1 MPLRRLIAPLAL
13 VSMLAAQAPPAV
25 VLRRF
30 EVEVVPPDMR
40 FRFAPFVRIPGAPR
54 IALALSGGG
63 ARGVAHI
70 GMLQRLEEEGYPIE
84 SITGTSIG
92 ALVGALYA
100 VGYSPR
106 EIEAL
111 FARVDFERAFLDNLR
126 RMPGQTLEEQER
138 REGSPV
144 TLERDGTGWH
154 FTRGISG
161 VPVQRTLE
169 GLFMRATHFSGGR
182 FDDFRVPLRV
192 VATNL
197 ATGEGKAFAS
207 GDLVEVIRASMAV
220 PGGFQPVMIE
230 GQPWVDGALVE
241 NLPVFMAKEAFPA
254 DFVLGLDIS
263 APLAARQAGN
273 PLSIAAQSLDL
284 TIERRQWE
292 SRRAAD
298 FLLRPELGAVPFIS
312 YKDQLPRL
320 VKAGRE
326 TFDGAEEALNAA
338 LLARLGQEDRLE
350 MDRVEAPEHPW
361 PPEAQGVL
369 YTWLGRPPGQLRVQE
384 LLVALQQLQARG
396 LAREAWAELRLQQGQ
411 RVLHLEAT
419 PWPPVKAYNMEVPEA
434 WQGRLRAALADLP
447 LGSPFNP
454 RVLGEVLSRVVHE
467 LVAEGHP
474 LVDVRG
480 SGFDPET
487 GILTLRLL
495 EPSVRSVLV
504 QPPPKGRVD
513 QAFLARRMQE
523 LQGRPLA
530 TADLQRDLTL
540 MEQRLHLAELRHE
553 ERPVA
558 GAPGQVDLAVTPV
571 PQVHQA
577 VDFAL
582 GWESTRQGEGQ
593 LAYRAFGLGALVSEL
608 ELQARRN
615 RLESGVSAL
624 LRGPFQAGLGAGFE
638 VEAARERQRLEGTDR
653 IGDGAP
659 VDGEWRTDQGMLR
672 TYARFG
678 ASGAGRTSLE
688 GIWRRVTLGADGTP
702 QRTHTEGAV
711 ALRFE
716 WDAFDRHTLPTRGTL
731 FRLRLEAGRKRE
743 PADPAEPADY
753 RLGYLRAR
761 ALLPLGPRLSLD
773 LDLEG
778 GGGQGLGAHQ
788 GWLLGGPGF
797 LVGSHALA
805 HQAPAFGA
813 LRLGLPLR
821 LEGPWGSTL
830 QLGPRLDGARLAGR
844 LEDLNGARGTTVLG
858 GGVVMRGVLFRF
870 LLEAAYGWVR
880 QPLPDGRTRTVGS
893 FNLQLGTRFPGL
905 WTGR

>member
-13 VSMLAAQAPPAV
+13 VSALSAQAPPSV

-70 GMLQRLEEEGYPIE
+70 GLLQRLEEEGYPVE

-100 VGYSPR
+100 VGYSPK

-126 RMPGQTLEEQER
+126 RMPGQTLEEQEH
-138 REGSPV
+138 RESSPI
-144 TLERDGTGWH
+144 TLERDLTGWH

-169 GLFMRATHFSGGR
+169 GLFMRATPFSGGR

-197 ATGEGKAFAS
+197 ATGEGKAFAD
-207 GDLVEVIRASMAV
+207 GDLVDVIRASMAV
-220 PGGFQPVMIE
+220 PGGFQPVMIG

-241 NLPVFMAKEAFPA
+241 NLPVFMTREAFPNE
-254 DFVLGLDIS
+254 FVLGLDIS
-263 APLAARQAGN
+263 APLATRQAGN
-273 PLSIAAQSLDL
+273 VFSIAAQSLDL

-298 FLLRPELGAVPFIS
+298 FLIRPELGEVPFIS
-312 YKDQLPRL
+312 YRDQLSRL

-326 TFDGAEEALNAA
+326 AFDAAQPALETA
-338 LLARLGQEDRLE
+338 LLTRMGQEERLE
-350 MDRVEAPEHPW
+350 VDRVEAPDHPW

-369 YTWLGRPPGQLRVQE
+369 YTWLTRPPGQLRVKE

-396 LAREAWAELRLQQGQ
+396 LAREAWAELRLQGGQ
-411 RVLHLEAT
+411 RVLHLEAE
-419 PWPPVKAYNMEVPEA
+419 PWPAVRAYSLEVPPA
-434 WQGRLRAALADLP
+434 WQGRMRAALADLP
-447 LGSPFNP
+447 LGAPFNP
-454 RVLGEVLSRVVHE
+454 RILGEALSRVVHE

-480 SGFDPET
+480 SGFDPES
-487 GILTLRLL
+487 GILTLRAL
-495 EPSVRSVLV
+495 EPTVRSVV
-504 QPPPKGRVD
+504 VRPPPRGRVD
-513 QAFLARRMQE
+513 QAFLGMRMLD

-530 TADLQRDLTL
+530 TPELQRDLTL
-540 MEQRLHLAELRHE
+540 MEQRLHLGELRHE
-553 ERPVA
+553 ERPVP
-558 GAPGQVDLAVTPV
+558 GDPGQVDLVVTPV

-577 VDFAL
+577 VDFSL
-582 GWESTRQGEGQ
+582 GWESTRQGNGR
-593 LAYRAFGLGALVSEL
+593 LAYRAFGLGPLVSEL
-608 ELQARRN
+608 ELQAYRN
-615 RLESGVSAL
+615 RLDAGASAL

-638 VEAARERQRLEGTDR
+638 VEAAHDRQRLEGTR
-653 IGDGAP
+653 RFGDGLP

-678 ASGAGRTSLE
+678 ASGTGRTSLE
-688 GIWRRVTLGADGTP
+688 GIWRRIYLGADGTP
-702 QRTHTEGAV
+702 QVPLTEGAL

-716 WDAFDRHTLPTRGTL
+716 WDGFDRHTLPSRGAL
-731 FRLRLEAGRKRE
+731 VRLRLEAGRRWE
-743 PADPAEPADY
+743 SGGGPATEY

-761 ALLPLGPRLSLD
+761 SLLPLGPRLSVD

-778 GGGQGLGAHQ
+778 GGGQALGPHQ

-797 LVGSHALA
+797 LMGTHALED
-805 HQAPAFGA
+805 QAPAFGV

-821 LEGPWGSTL
+821 LEGPWGSTV
-830 QLGPRLDGARLAGR
+830 QLGPRLDGARLAGSPG
-844 LEDLNGARGTTVLG
+844 DLSGARGSTLLG
-858 GGVVMRGVLFRF
+858 AGLVMRATLFRF
-870 LLEAAYGWVR
+870 LLEAGYGWVR
-880 QPLPDGRTRTVGS
+880 QPLPDGRTRTTGS
-893 FNLQLGTRFPGL
+893 FNLQLGTRPFGL
-905 WTGR
+905 WPGR